1 MNVLGY
7 GTGPIACKVN
17 LRRFGGHLEAR
28 FELEVLDGTAD
39 SRVAGVKAAV
49 LHGGV

>member
-1 MNVLGY
+1 VDTPLVVPCAGL
-7 GTGPIACKVN
+7 N

-28 FELEVLDGTAD
+28 FELEVFDGTAG

-49 LHGGV
+49 LHGRV